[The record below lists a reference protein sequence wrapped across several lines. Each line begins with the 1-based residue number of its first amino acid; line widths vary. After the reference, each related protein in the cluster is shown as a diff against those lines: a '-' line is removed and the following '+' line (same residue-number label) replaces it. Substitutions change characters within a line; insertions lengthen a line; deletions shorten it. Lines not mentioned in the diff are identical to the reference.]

1 MFTEAELRMLPYQV
15 SYLKTMVP
23 AGFVA
28 LCVGVLTTLWLIRGA
43 VVLPFWSISAVAYPV
58 MFWFMVFVGVVT
70 MILSCLVVMGGV
82 LCLRR
87 THQEEIAQK
96 SSSSI
101 MRENGTDL
109 G

>member
-1 MFTEAELRMLPYQV
+1 MLPYQV

-28 LCVGVLTTLWLIRGA
+28 LCVGVLTILWLIRGE
-43 VVLPFWSISAVAYPV
+43 VVLPFLSIPAVVYPV
-58 MFWFMVFVGVVT
+58 TFWFMVVVGIVT
-70 MILSCLVVMGGV
+70 MTLSCLVALGGV

-96 SSSSI
+96 SSRPSCEKTAQI
-101 MRENGTDL
+101 
-109 G
+109 